1 MEKEE
6 GKNKEELCVAPA
18 RLKLE
23 SPRQARDRLASELQ
37 ILTASDGYSNFIY
50 LSEGKLI

>member
-1 MEKEE
+1 MKKVKRR
-6 GKNKEELCVAPA
+6 KNKEELCVAPA

-37 ILTASDGYSNFIY
+37 ILTASDGTLYIFQKEN
-50 LSEGKLI
+50 